1 MTMPRPVIYNKRR
14 KKRYRVFHAEKIKE
28 EGCLL
33 KHYLGIELGSTRI
46 KAVAIDEAFAP
57 VSSGDYTWKSSFE
70 NGVWTYHLEDAWT
83 GLKAAIAGVN
93 DRESISAMGIS
104 GMMHG
109 LLAFD
114 SDWKLITPFRTWQN
128 TMTAEAAEKLTAAFD
143 FNIPQRWSVAHLY
156 QAVLKKEPFVP
167 EIAHITT
174 LAGYI
179 HFMLTGVNAVGVGE
193 ASGMFP
199 INSGTNNYDEEM
211 LRRFEAL
218 TADQPWKIR
227 EVLPKVLV
235 AGQDAGRLTWQGAAL
250 LDGLLPAGI
259 PFAPAE
265 GDAGTGMAATN
276 AVAPRTGNVSAGT
289 SIFSMVVLEKPL
301 KKVYPEIDLVTT
313 PTGRAVAMVH
323 CNNCTSDMNA
333 WVGIFRETAELFGAK
348 VDTGTLYTKLY
359 EKSLEGDAD
368 CGGVTTYNYLAGEG
382 VTHLDEGRPM
392 VIRRP
397 DSAFTLAN
405 FLRSQLYAT
414 MATLKIGMDIL
425 AEEGVAIDSLT
436 GHGGLFKTPVVGQR
450 YMAAACGASVTCM
463 ETAGEGGPY
472 GMALLAAYMDHR
484 EESLEAFLSR
494 EVFASTNSVTLKP
507 EKADVEGFNRYLAV
521 FKAGLAVEK
530 TAVETIR

>member
-1 MTMPRPVIYNKRR
+1 M
-14 KKRYRVFHAEKIKE
+14 
-28 EGCLL
+28 

-46 KAVAIDEAFAP
+46 KAVAIDETFAP

-70 NGVWTYHLEDAWT
+70 NGVWTYPLEDAWT
-83 GLKAAIAGVN
+83 GLKAAIAGIK
-93 DRESISAMGIS
+93 DRDGIAVMGIS
-104 GMMHG
+104 AMMHG

-114 SDWKLITPFRTWQN
+114 RDWKLLTPFRTWQN
-128 TMTAEAAEKLTAAFD
+128 TMTAEAAEKLTACFG

-156 QAVLKKEPFVP
+156 QAVLNGEPFVP

-179 HFMLTGVNAVGVGE
+179 HFMLTGVNAVGIGE

-199 INSGTNNYDEEM
+199 IDSETLTYDEEM
-211 LRRFEAL
+211 LRKFEAL
-218 TADQPWKIR
+218 TADQPWNIR
-227 EVLPKVLV
+227 QVLPGVLV
-235 AGQDAGRLTWQGAAL
+235 AGQDAGKLTEQGAAL
-250 LDGLLPAGI
+250 LDGLLPVGI

-265 GDAGTGMAATN
+265 GDAGTGMTATN

-313 PTGRAVAMVH
+313 PTGKAVAMVH

-333 WVGIFRETAELFGAK
+333 WAGILRETAELFGGE

-359 EKSLEGDAD
+359 QKSLEGDPD
-368 CGGVTTYNYLAGEG
+368 CGGIITYNYLAGEG
-382 VTHLDEGRPM
+382 VTHLDGGRPM
-392 VIRRP
+392 VVRRP
-397 DSAFTLAN
+397 DSRFTLAN

-425 AEEGVAIDSLT
+425 VEEGVAIDSLT
-436 GHGGLFKTPVVGQR
+436 GHGGLFKTPVVGQK

-472 GMALLAAYMDHR
+472 GMALLAAYMDRR
-484 EESLEAFLSR
+484 EESLEEFLSR
-494 EVFASTNSVTLKP
+494 DVFASAKSTTLHP
-507 EKADVEGFNRYLAV
+507 EQADMEGFNRYLAA
-521 FKAGLAVEK
+521 FKAGLAAEK
-530 TAVETIR
+530 AALETI

>member
-1 MTMPRPVIYNKRR
+1 M
-14 KKRYRVFHAEKIKE
+14 
-28 EGCLL
+28 

-46 KAVAIDEAFAP
+46 KAVAIDETFAP

-70 NGVWTYHLEDAWT
+70 NGVWTYPLEDAWT
-83 GLKAAIAGVN
+83 GLKAAIAGIK
-93 DRESISAMGIS
+93 DRDGIAVMGIS
-104 GMMHG
+104 AMMHG

-114 SDWKLITPFRTWQN
+114 RDWKLLTPFRTWQN
-128 TMTAEAAEKLTAAFD
+128 TMTAEAAEKLTACFG

-156 QAVLKKEPFVP
+156 QAVLNGEPFVP

-179 HFMLTGVNAVGVGE
+179 HFMLTGVNAVGIGE

-199 INSGTNNYDEEM
+199 IDSETLTYDEEM
-211 LRRFEAL
+211 LRKFEAL
-218 TADQPWKIR
+218 TADQPWNIR
-227 EVLPKVLV
+227 QVLPGVLV
-235 AGQDAGRLTWQGAAL
+235 AGQDAGKLTEQGAAL
-250 LDGLLPAGI
+250 LGGLLPAGI

-265 GDAGTGMAATN
+265 GDAGTGMTATN

-313 PTGRAVAMVH
+313 PTGKAVAMVH

-333 WVGIFRETAELFGAK
+333 WAGILRETAELFGGE

-359 EKSLEGDAD
+359 QKSLEGDPD
-368 CGGVTTYNYLAGEG
+368 CGGIITYNYLAGEG
-382 VTHLDEGRPM
+382 VTHLDGGRPM
-392 VIRRP
+392 VVRRP
-397 DSAFTLAN
+397 DSRFTLAN

-425 AEEGVAIDSLT
+425 VEEGVAIDSLT
-436 GHGGLFKTPVVGQR
+436 GHGGLFKTPVVGQK

-472 GMALLAAYMDHR
+472 GMALLAAYMDRR
-484 EESLEAFLSR
+484 EESLEEFLSR
-494 EVFASTNSVTLKP
+494 DVFASAKSTTLHP
-507 EKADVEGFNRYLAV
+507 EQADMEGFNRYLAA
-521 FKAGLAVEK
+521 FKAGLAAEK
-530 TAVETIR
+530 AALETI